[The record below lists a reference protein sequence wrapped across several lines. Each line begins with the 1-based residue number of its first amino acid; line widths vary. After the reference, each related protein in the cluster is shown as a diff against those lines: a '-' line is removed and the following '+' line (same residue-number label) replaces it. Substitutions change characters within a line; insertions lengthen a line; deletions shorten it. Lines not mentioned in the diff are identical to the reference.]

1 VVRINKVYTRT
12 GDDGTT
18 GLVGGARAPKDS
30 ARIEAYGTVDEL
42 NAAVGLA
49 RAALAASR
57 ARPRLE
63 PCLLR
68 VQNELFNLGAELATP
83 DAARRARSP
92 AVAER
97 HVEAL
102 EREIDALNEE
112 LPELRSFVLPGGG
125 EVSARLHLA
134 RTICRR
140 AERRTLALGRVE
152 PIGDHAV
159 KYLNRLSDALFVLGR
174 WAAHADGEPEPLWE
188 PEKT

>member
-1 VVRINKVYTRT
+1 MVRINKVYTRT

-42 NAAVGLA
+42 NAALGLA
-49 RAALAASR
+49 RTALSASR
-57 ARPRLE
+57 ARARLR
-63 PCLLR
+63 PIFTR

-83 DAARRARSP
+83 DATRRARSP

-102 EREIDALNEE
+102 EREIDALNED
-112 LPELRSFVLPGGG
+112 LPELRSFILPGGG
-125 EVSARLHLA
+125 ELSARLHLA

-140 AERRTLALGRVE
+140 AERRTLTLGRAE
-152 PIGDHAV
+152 PIGEHAV
-159 KYLNRLSDALFVLGR
+159 KYLNRLSDALFVFGR
-174 WAAHADGEPEPLWE
+174 WAAQADGEAEPLWE